1 MKLISRM
8 ACITF
13 VSVPLMSAV
22 TSGSA
27 QTRYETGAT
36 DAEIKIGNI
45 MPYSGAAS
53 AGGAIGRA
61 EAAYFAM
68 INGAGG
74 IDGRKIN
81 FITYDDAYSPPKA
94 VEQARKLVEGDEVL
108 FVFSPFGTPSNAAIQ
123 KYLNARRVPQLFVF
137 SGASRFADPRNFP
150 WTMMG
155 WLPTYRLEASIHA
168 KYLLKEKPLARIGVL
183 YQNDDGGKDYLKG
196 LKEALGEK
204 AGSMIVAEESF
215 DVAEPTIDT
224 HIAKLKA
231 SGADTLIDLA
241 PPKFAAQAI
250 KRVAAFEW
258 RPLHILASFSKSLG
272 GVIKPAGLENA
283 QGIISATIS
292 KDPEDRHWE
301 NDPGMKAYNEFLTKA
316 FPEGDRRDS
325 NSLIGYGL
333 AQMLVQVL
341 KQCGDVLTRE
351 NVMKQA
357 TNLKDFRS
365 EVLLPGIKINTSST
379 NYTPVSQMQMIRLN
393 GEEWEP
399 VGDVISGD
407 IDQ

>member
-1 MKLISRM
+1 MTLISRM
-8 ACITF
+8 ARIAP
-13 VSVPLMSAV
+13 VSVALMIAA
-22 TSGSA
+22 TSVSA
-27 QTRYETGAT
+27 QKKYDIGAT

-74 IDGRKIN
+74 IGGRKID
-81 FITYDDAYSPPKA
+81 FITYDDAYSPPKV

-108 FVFSPFGTPSNAAIQ
+108 FMFSPFGTPSNSAIQ
-123 KYLNARRVPQLFVF
+123 KYLNAKKVPQLFVF
-137 SGASRFADPRNFP
+137 SGASRFAAPEKFP

-168 KYLLKEKPLARIGVL
+168 KYLLKEKPQAKIGVL

-196 LKEALGEK
+196 LKEALGDK
-204 AGSMIVAEESF
+204 ASSMIVAEESF

-241 PPKFAAQAI
+241 SPKFAAQAI
-250 KRVAAFEW
+250 KRVAAFDW
-258 RPLHILASFSKSLG
+258 RPLHIVASFSRSLG
-272 GVIKPAGLENA
+272 GVVKPAGLDNA
-283 QGIISATIS
+283 QGIISATIA
-292 KDPEDRHWE
+292 KDPEDRRWD
-301 NDPGMKAYNEFLTKA
+301 NDPGMNAYNEFLTKA

-333 AQMLVQVL
+333 AQMIIQVL
-341 KQCGDVLTRE
+341 KQCGDDLTRE

-365 EVLLPGIKINTSST
+365 EVLLPGIKMNTSPT
-379 NYTPVSQMQMIRLN
+379 NYTPVSQMQMTRLN
-393 GEEWEP
+393 GAGWEP

-407 IDQ
+407 VR